1 MPTGSDL
8 SHNSGS
14 LLHPPSG
21 FNQSVGE
28 SATSYL
34 RHFVLNVD
42 RRRMQTLAK
51 DASSLARK
59 PSTLFVLR
67 SAVVEQ
73 GVRSLYT
80 GLTASLMR
88 QMTYSLVRLGSYD
101 TIKASLADGGR
112 PTTGQI
118 LLASGIA
125 GGLGGIAGNPAG
137 SYLRVFVRTQF
148 SPTRLQI

>member
-1 MPTGSDL
+1 M
-8 SHNSGS
+8 
-14 LLHPPSG
+14 
-21 FNQSVGE
+21 
-28 SATSYL
+28 
-34 RHFVLNVD
+34 LNVD